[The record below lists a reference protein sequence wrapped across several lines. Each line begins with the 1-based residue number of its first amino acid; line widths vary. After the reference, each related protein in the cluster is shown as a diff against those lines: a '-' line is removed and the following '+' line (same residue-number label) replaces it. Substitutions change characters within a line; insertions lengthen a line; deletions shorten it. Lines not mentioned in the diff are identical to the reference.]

1 MAIYKGFTFA
11 SEDYAPERIRAGEHT
26 RDEYREE
33 YKKLYRVAQ
42 KRLRS
47 FEKAGRTYTEAYK
60 YNINR
65 IKPLTKLSERELAT
79 ALYDVKQFLTAKTGS
94 VSGQKAYEKEAI
106 ESFHE
111 KGLTFINSKN
121 FREFTQFMEDSR
133 QQKLGDGI
141 YDSERIL
148 LLFALAAE
156 NNIDPEEI
164 KKDFD
169 LWYDNLKELENE
181 LQKNP
186 DASLDEIKKR
196 LESD

>member
-1 MAIYKGFTFA
+1 MAVYKGFAFA
-11 SEDYAPERIRAGEHT
+11 SEDYAPERVRAGEHT
-26 RDEYREE
+26 MEEYRAE

-65 IKPLTKLSERELAT
+65 IKPLTKLSERELST

-106 ESFHE
+106 QSFHE

-121 FREFTQFMEDSR
+121 FREFTQFMEDAR

-141 YDSERIL
+141 YVSEQTL

-156 NNIDPEEI
+156 NDIDPEEI
-164 KKDFD
+164 KEDFD
-169 LWYDNLKELENE
+169 FWYEHQKELEEE
-181 LQKNP
+181 LKKKP
-186 DASLDEIKKR
+186 DTSLDKIKK
-196 LESD
+196 LLGK